1 MVNFLRTCWS
11 QSQRGAP
18 VVGKIVV
25 RNKRLFRECEIPDSF
40 LTTKGAVLRLATF
53 VKGQLLELQNPLFK
67 LSQNHRSQS
76 HRKEKKGTSVMISNM
91 WLVMLVLTLGV
102 LLRPSPC
109 SALDAFAFELFL
121 VEEAAFD
128 VLETYPARGTP
139 IVLV

>member
-1 MVNFLRTCWS
+1 
-11 QSQRGAP
+11 
-18 VVGKIVV
+18 
-25 RNKRLFRECEIPDSF
+25 
-40 LTTKGAVLRLATF
+40 
-53 VKGQLLELQNPLFK
+53 
-67 LSQNHRSQS
+67 
-76 HRKEKKGTSVMISNM
+76 MISNM

-139 IVLV
+139 IVLVKLFLLPQVTSRMRDFYTIIGVTISIFQVRCHTGAIQGSSQSRHCKQGKNKSLECMKPKNTTSEND

>member
-1 MVNFLRTCWS
+1 
-11 QSQRGAP
+11 
-18 VVGKIVV
+18 
-25 RNKRLFRECEIPDSF
+25 
-40 LTTKGAVLRLATF
+40 
-53 VKGQLLELQNPLFK
+53 
-67 LSQNHRSQS
+67 
-76 HRKEKKGTSVMISNM
+76 MISNM